1 MEGSWVVSGA
11 AEVAGAVGSAE
22 VGACEV
28 AGAASQERN
37 VSISSWQSGGT
48 VKASRSVCLR
58 VLMSA
63 SASVFLPAP
72 LRLDSHNLL
81 LDLPKKDQRR
91 ALAFS
96 TRTARFALIIPSSS
110 CHASSQSLS
119 LSRLED
125 ANEVTP
131 GCFRPP
137 ISN

>member
-1 MEGSWVVSGA
+1 VEGSWVVSGA
-11 AEVAGAVGSAE
+11 AEVAGAVASCE

-28 AGAASQERN
+28 AGAASEERN
-37 VSISSWQSGGT
+37 VSISSWQIGGT
-48 VKASRSVCLR
+48 VKASRSVCSGVCLC
-58 VLMSA
+58 VCAYVS
-63 SASVFLPAP
+63 AP
-72 LRLDSHNLL
+72 LQPDSHHLL
-81 LDLPKKDQRR
+81 QNLPKKDQWR

-110 CHASSQSLS
+110 YHASSHSSS

-131 GCFRPP
+131 DCFRPP